1 MKKVLLT
8 AVSIMMCS
16 SLSAQLLDSDNFNS
30 YAVGNVSTATNGT
43 TAGIGNYRPS
53 GGLVTDY
60 QIVNGDAAHSKYLQV
75 TTGADATTASNR
87 AVLKDGFAAAWA
99 SRTPGN
105 NIVKG
110 SVDIFTGTSTNRHNS
125 GVLIAGSN
133 GIATVGIVGIRYNSD
148 TKTITGMAYLVPT
161 GGAGAF
167 YIITGLTT
175 STYPAN
181 TWIPLGYSYNKT
193 TGEITYT
200 IGGVNQVL
208 TVTGAAPVA
217 GLDPATFQVSSSAVT
232 TAPANT
238 GATTFGIDNY
248 RVEASNNTVLGTG
261 EVKVNGNSLIAIGPN
276 PAHDYLHI
284 LTDLKIN
291 NISVAD
297 MTGKN
302 ISVKLVEDKID
313 ISALPVGTYLIKI
326 ETKNG
331 ITSEKFIK
339 K

>member
-1 MKKVLLT
+1 MKKVLL
-8 AVSIMMCS
+8 AAAFLSVCGP
-16 SLSAQLLDSDNFNS
+16 LSAQLLDSDNFNS
-30 YAVGNVSTATNGT
+30 YAVGNVSTSTNGT
-43 TAGIGNYRPS
+43 TPGVGNYRPS

-60 QIVNGDAAHSKYLQV
+60 QIVNGDAVHSNYLQV
-75 TTGADATTASNR
+75 TTGGDATTASNR
-87 AVLKDGFAAAWA
+87 AVLKDGFATAWA
-99 SRTPGN
+99 NRTPGN

-110 SVDIFTGTSTNRHNS
+110 SVDIFTGTSTNKHNS
-125 GVLIAGSN
+125 GVLIAGTN
-133 GIATVGIVGIRYNSD
+133 GTATVGIVGIRYNSD

-161 GGAGAF
+161 GGTGAF
-167 YIITGLTT
+167 YNITGLTT
-175 STYPAN
+175 NTYPAN

-200 IGGVNQVL
+200 IDGVNQVL
-208 TVTGAAPVA
+208 TVTGAASIA
-217 GLDPATFQVSSSAVT
+217 GLDPATFQVSSSAIT

-238 GATTFGIDNY
+238 GVTTFGIDNY

-261 EVKVNGNSLIAIGPN
+261 EVKVSENSLIAIGPN

-284 LTDLKIN
+284 LTNQKIN
-291 NISVAD
+291 NIAVAD
-297 MTGKN
+297 MTGKSIN
-302 ISVKLVEDKID
+302 VKLVGDKID

-331 ITSEKFIK
+331 ITTEKFIK